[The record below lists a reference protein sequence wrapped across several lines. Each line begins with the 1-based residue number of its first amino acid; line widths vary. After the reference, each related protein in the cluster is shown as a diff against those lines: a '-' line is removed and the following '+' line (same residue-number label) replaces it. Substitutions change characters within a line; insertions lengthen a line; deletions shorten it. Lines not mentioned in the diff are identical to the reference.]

1 MCLLHEWC
9 INAALLTILSLSSQG
24 EESEL
29 EQVEQELNR
38 SPVSRSRDR
47 ELGNEDKKGKVGVQQ
62 S

>member
-47 ELGNEDKKGKVGVQQ
+47 ELGNEDKKGKVGIQQ

>member
-1 MCLLHEWC
+1 MCLHHEWC

-47 ELGNEDKKGKVGVQQ
+47 ELGNEDKKGKVGIQQ